1 MSYRDAPGAEFDLDE
16 YGSPPEF
23 GGSGMPLTG
32 PGLIQGV
39 LLLGMCI
46 LAAVLLNGVSVL
58 GFLAIANAVAHLVFG
73 MAWTIRSVDSIP
85 KHKIKLVGVFLWTA
99 TIFVGAILL
108 VLSFFV

>member
-1 MSYRDAPGAEFDLDE
+1 MSYRDAPEFDLDE

-32 PGLIQGV
+32 PGLMQGV

-46 LAAVLLNGVSVL
+46 LAAVLLSGVSVL
-58 GFLAIANAVAHLVFG
+58 GSLAIANAVAHLVFG

-85 KHKIKLVGVFLWTA
+85 KHKIKLVGVLLWTA